1 MKHKGGHTLKEAIGE
16 FMKSYH
22 LDDKLLQ
29 KQLILSWNK
38 VMGKMVA
45 NHTQNLTIRKKVLY
59 VKLDSAALKNE
70 LSFSREKIMKA
81 LNNAVNA
88 EVITDV
94 VIQ

>member
-1 MKHKGGHTLKEAIGE
+1 
-16 FMKSYH
+16 MKSYH

-29 KQLILSWNK
+29 KQLILSWEK

-45 NHTQNLTIRKKVLY
+45 KHTQNLTIRKKTLY